1 MKKLLL
7 ILLCLPIIGFGQKT
21 YVPDDTFEQK
31 LIDFGYD
38 NILDDSVLTSNI
50 NFLTELYLYHNQV
63 STPINNLTG
72 IEDFVALEK
81 LTLTSHQIA
90 SLDLSNNIFLTNL
103 YIGENSILNIN
114 LSNNTLLD
122 TLFVSEQISNIDLS
136 QNTALTSLT
145 INNCDNLTNIDLS
158 QNTVLA
164 YLIIAYND
172 NLTDI
177 NLSQNILLYDLWI
190 HQNVLLN
197 CLDVSYNT
205 ELKYLTCNDN
215 ALEQLNTKNLNWI
228 DMIVDARNNNL
239 ACVEVDNMG
248 WATTHWDFDSFT
260 TLSTNCNY
268 TSPCNSISSID
279 EQITNKNLLKTTNL
293 LGKETIGSNNEII
306 FYIYDDGT
314 VEKRIIL
321 E

>member
-1 MKKLLL
+1 MKKLLF

-50 NFLTELYLYHNQV
+50 NFLTELYLHHNQV

-103 YIGENSILNIN
+103 YILENSILNIN

-145 INNCDNLTNIDLS
+145 INNC
-158 QNTVLA
+158 
-164 YLIIAYND
+164 D

-228 DMIVDARNNNL
+228 DMIVDARNNLN
-239 ACVEVDNMG
+239 
-248 WATTHWDFDSFT
+248 
-260 TLSTNCNY
+260 
-268 TSPCNSISSID
+268 
-279 EQITNKNLLKTTNL
+279 
-293 LGKETIGSNNEII
+293 
-306 FYIYDDGT
+306 
-314 VEKRIIL
+314 
-321 E
+321 